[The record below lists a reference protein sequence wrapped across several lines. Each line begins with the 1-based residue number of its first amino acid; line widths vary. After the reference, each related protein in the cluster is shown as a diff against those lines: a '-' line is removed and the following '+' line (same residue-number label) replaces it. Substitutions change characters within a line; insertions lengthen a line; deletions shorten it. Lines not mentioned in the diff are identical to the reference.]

1 MAIGEYCNR
10 DVVIAAPTESILT
23 AAQLMRD
30 YHVGDL
36 VLAEQVEHD
45 RYRPVGIVTDRDIV
59 LEIVANDETEP
70 ERIPVGDIQLRN
82 LITAKDSEDL
92 FDVIGRMREFG
103 IRRMP
108 VVDAQGLLVGI
119 VSADDL
125 LGVLADNLRD
135 LSRLVGYQNLREEHE
150 RAEDDL

>member
-10 DVVIAAPTESILT
+10 DVVIAAPTVSILT
-23 AAQLMRD
+23 AARLMSE

-36 VLAEQVEHD
+36 VLAEQVERE
-45 RYRPVGIVTDRDIV
+45 RYRPVGIITDRDIV
-59 LEIVANDETEP
+59 LEVVANNEP
-70 ERIPVGDIQLRN
+70 KPGSIQAGDIQLRN
-82 LITAKDSEDL
+82 LVTAQESDDV
-92 FDVIGRMREFG
+92 FDVITRMRQAG

-108 VVDAQGLLVGI
+108 VVDEQGLLVGI

-135 LSRLVGYQNLREEHE
+135 LSRLVGFQNLREEGE
-150 RAEDDL
+150 READY